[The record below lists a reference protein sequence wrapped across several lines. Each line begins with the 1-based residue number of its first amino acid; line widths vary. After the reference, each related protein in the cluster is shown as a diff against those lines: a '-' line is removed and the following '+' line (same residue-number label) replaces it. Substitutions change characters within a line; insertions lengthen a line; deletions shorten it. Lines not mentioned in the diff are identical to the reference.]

1 MGLFSLCF
9 IPALGKSVFHS
20 LDLSKKM
27 DILVF
32 KEFKSDSHTVALD
45 MVVGGRGGQD
55 QDGEFEILPRDSSS
69 EWRQP
74 SGDLE
79 SQSN

>member
-1 MGLFSLCF
+1 
-9 IPALGKSVFHS
+9 
-20 LDLSKKM
+20 M

-45 MVVGGRGGQD
+45 MVVGGRRGGQD

>member
-1 MGLFSLCF
+1 
-9 IPALGKSVFHS
+9 
-20 LDLSKKM
+20 M
-27 DILVF
+27 DIFVF
-32 KEFKSDSHTVALD
+32 EEFQSDPHTVALEAGVKRD
-45 MVVGGRGGQD
+45 GGGGRD

-79 SQSN
+79 SQPN

>member
-1 MGLFSLCF
+1 
-9 IPALGKSVFHS
+9 
-20 LDLSKKM
+20 M

-32 KEFKSDSHTVALD
+32 EEFKSDSHTVALD
-45 MVVGGRGGQD
+45 MVVVVAGGQD

>member
-1 MGLFSLCF
+1 
-9 IPALGKSVFHS
+9 
-20 LDLSKKM
+20 M

-32 KEFKSDSHTVALD
+32 EEFKSDSHTVALD
-45 MVVGGRGGQD
+45 MVGGGGQD